1 MSNIGI
7 YGDSYSNV
15 MHPNFNKNKNFWAD
29 DLKKYHDVTNYG
41 NPGNSIYNCYVDY
54 MENNHKHD
62 INIMVIP
69 TVDRFYSEYLENSD
83 IAKKMSNKNWYTHY
97 TNVLFYKNTY
107 KNKFNPAANDFN
119 LNIFDSV
126 KLYFEYWKDDQY
138 INTVNLLLAEKIK
151 TFENIITIDVISS
164 DSDYIGLKDLSGW
177 ELSNAPGYAERYI
190 ANKTLVGHEDV
201 ENRKF
206 LRDVR
211 NCHLTEENNSVLLNI
226 VQNAINNNIKEIKL
240 KIQDFIKPTKD
251 VDNYLEWTDY

>member
-1 MSNIGI
+1 
-7 YGDSYSNV
+7 
-15 MHPNFNKNKNFWAD
+15 
-29 DLKKYHDVTNYG
+29 
-41 NPGNSIYNCYVDY
+41 